1 MSAMNFI
8 NDEVVDL
15 RDLRYLA
22 ACCEEGSLT
31 AAARRLLVGQ
41 PTLSHALARLEQ
53 RVGEQLLERPAN
65 RRAGVRPTAAG
76 KLLWARARAVAAEL
90 AGMRED
96 LAALH
101 GVVRGD
107 LQIASIQSLNATLL
121 PGPLARFATAH
132 PGVGL
137 TLRTLASDEVP
148 EAVREGRV
156 DLGFLAG
163 AASAP
168 VAGLTV
174 AGMTVDGLNI
184 AVLAREA
191 FVVLVRSDDHLAN
204 EEVVSLKR
212 LADRPMVLVPPDTPT
227 GQVIFRACRQAGFTP
242 RTVLFLESGEAL
254 RETVRAGLGCTIL
267 PEGYLPPHD
276 VGLKAIRLVHPTP
289 RREVVVATRPG
300 IALSRAA
307 SAFLDEV
314 KSALRSTAKA

>member
-76 KLLWARARAVAAEL
+76 KLLWARARAVATEL

-148 EAVREGRV
+148 EAVRDGRV

-163 AASAP
+163 SPSAP
-168 VAGLTV
+168 GLT
-174 AGMTVDGLNI
+174 T
-184 AVLAREA
+184 AVLVREA
-191 FVVLVRSDDHLAN
+191 FVVLVRSDDPLAN
-204 EEVVSLKR
+204 EEVISLKR

-227 GQVIFRACRQAGFTP
+227 GQVIFLACRQAGFTP
-242 RTVLFLESGEAL
+242 RTVLSLESGEAL

-267 PEGYLPPHD
+267 PEGYLPPHE
-276 VGLKAIRLVHPTP
+276 VGLRAIRLVHPTP
-289 RREVVVATRPG
+289 RRAVVVATRPG
-300 IALSRAA
+300 IAMSRAA

-314 KSALRSTAKA
+314 KSSLRGARA

>member
-8 NDEVVDL
+8 NDEAIDL

-31 AAARRLLVGQ
+31 AAARRLQVGQ
-41 PTLSHALARLEQ
+41 PTLSHALSRLEK

-76 KLLWARARAVAAEL
+76 KVLWARARAVAGEL
-90 AGMRED
+90 AGLRED

-107 LQIASIQSLNATLL
+107 LQVASIQSLNATLL
-121 PGPLARFATAH
+121 PMPLARFAAAH

-148 EAVREGRV
+148 PAVRDGRV

-163 AASAP
+163 APREALS
-168 VAGLTV
+168 GLT
-174 AGMTVDGLNI
+174 T

-191 FVVLVRSDDHLAN
+191 FVVLVRSDDPLAS
-204 EEVVSLKR
+204 EEVVPLKR

-242 RTVLFLESGEAL
+242 RTVLSLESGEAL

-267 PEGYLPPHD
+267 PEGYLPAHD
-276 VGLKAIRLVHPTP
+276 TGLKAIRLTDPTP
-289 RREVVVATRPG
+289 RREVVVATRTG
-300 IALSRAA
+300 IAMSRAA
-307 SAFLDEV
+307 AAFLDEV
-314 KSALRSTAKA
+314 KRALRRTGT